1 MGSQASSAGLT
12 KMPDNPEIWKA
23 AAMADQFDKMQKLPD
38 PLPGAPNFH
47 RIPGYKVYTTG
58 QPTLEG
64 IKNVLEKVTGT
75 IYPKD
80 GPIIW
85 LNLRQEPDVYV
96 NGQPICARPPNKI
109 GEYAELGAVTRD
121 IIKADEAEFFKV
133 VEGRVKEN
141 GGKLKYVTITKEE
154 KEVEVKE
161 LKTLSE
167 AMEAAKADFPGL
179 VHWRVPVC
187 NSASPLE
194 TDFDIICNTL
204 VGTSINTP
212 VIVTDQVGLSRAT
225 TGSVIACLF
234 KEFQIN
240 ASFEGLVETVPG
252 VNLDLLRMDKYTMDP
267 AKDPLFRGEF
277 PVVLALLEK
286 LKGGKEAKNECD
298 KVIDKNGTPK
308 TGGNG
313 IKQLRENIAESKLSY
328 EIMDDSAQAFLKVKI
343 MDNIQKYFYLIT
355 FTSYMREASQVC
367 RDLVEEEKKKDV
379 VLTGG
384 KCSIPAN
391 KLKLHKTFVQ
401 WMDDHAELRPMIE
414 TGKGDLQWERDI
426 PPEALKNL
434 ENLAKEDFKKNMG
447 KIIHDIYQTA
457 HVMFSDMPQGDHK
470 KRAKYRFASKTLM
483 RILPSPQKELI
494 HDLIEKKEISM
505 DLYDILGKCTWREGG
520 EPEPEEKKEGEGEEK
535 KEGEEGE
542 KKEGEVE
549 EEKE

>member
-1 MGSQASSAGLT
+1 MGVTCGLT
-12 KMPDNPEIWKA
+12 RMPDNPEIWKA

-38 PLPGAPNFH
+38 PLPGCPNFH
-47 RIPGYKVYTTG
+47 RIPGYKVYTCG
-58 QPTLEG
+58 QTTLDG

-121 IIKADEAEFFKV
+121 LIKADEAEFFKV

-141 GGKLKYVTITKEE
+141 GGKLKYVTISKEE

-161 LKTLSE
+161 LTTLSE
-167 AMEAAKADFPGL
+167 AMLKAKEDFPGL

-234 KEFQIN
+234 KEFQIS

-252 VNLDLLRMDKYTMDP
+252 VNASLLKTDRYQMDMS
-267 AKDPLFRGEF
+267 KDALFRGEF
-277 PVVLALLEK
+277 EVVKELVGALK
-286 LKGGKEAKNECD
+286 DGAGAKNNAD
-298 KVIDKNGTPK
+298 KIIDLNGTKK
-308 TGGNG
+308 TGGTG

-328 EIMDDSAQAFLKVKI
+328 EIMDDAAQAFLKSKI
-343 MDNIQKYFYLIT
+343 MDNIHKYFYIIV
-355 FTSYMREASQVC
+355 FAAYMRDAATKARESVEA
-367 RDLVEEEKKKDV
+367 DKKAAV
-379 VLTGG
+379 ALPASG
-384 KCSIPAN
+384 KCSIPA
-391 KLKLHKTFVQ
+391 KELKIEGSFV
-401 WMDDHAELRPMIE
+401 DFVEKCGGLREMVE
-414 TGKGDLQWERDI
+414 RGKGNLQWERDI
-426 PPEALKNL
+426 PPAALSNL
-434 ENLAKEDFKKNMG
+434 ENLANTDFKANLG

-457 HVMFSDMPQGDHK
+457 HLMFADMPQGDHK

-483 RILPSPQKELI
+483 RILPTAVKTNVEG
-494 HDLIEKKEISM
+494 LIENKKISL
-505 DLYDILGKCTWREGG
+505 DLYEILGVCTWV
-520 EPEPEEKKEGEGEEK
+520 EPK
-535 KEGEEGE
+535 
-542 KKEGEVE
+542 
-549 EEKE
+549 